1 MLDKDNLGNQ
11 ISVGVTFASLMA
23 AISLFF
29 TGILV
34 SEYSSL
40 GPTIKVPMLFL
51 IVSTFSF
58 IFAATIYSNA
68 GSEIVLGKF
77 KTVEKYLVYAAN
89 IVEFLGLYP
98 LIISMP
104 LVIGAITEDSFL
116 RTTTTIVAVV
126 GMALYSQSKFSI
138 LEKQLPSYQK
148 IGYSFTIVLLTL
160 LLYVSQVIQQSFG
173 TSYYSLTAIAL
184 LLLLLA
190 PTIYFSIRSKQYRVV
205 TVRPYKTGDAL
216 ALANIAKKNLKL
228 SKRSLK
234 AKLAAELLKG
244 NDTEDDLQRRGET
257 QQLLVAVVGSAR
269 VGYVAYEGDTIH
281 IVLTDL
287 HIQRKGVGRML
298 VGAAESAIAEA
309 GYEEISAITRAPS
322 DKFFKKL
329 GFVYE
334 SKDKAGLITLK
345 KEL

>member
-1 MLDKDNLGNQ
+1 MLDKNSLGNQ

-29 TGILV
+29 TGVLV
-34 SEYSSL
+34 SEYNSL

-68 GSEIVLGKF
+68 GSEITLGKV
-77 KTVEKYLVYAAN
+77 KTVEKYLVYATN

-104 LVIGAITEDSFL
+104 LVIGAITEDGFL
-116 RTTTTIVAVV
+116 RASTTVVAVV

-148 IGYSFTIVLLTL
+148 MGYSIAIVTLTL
-160 LLYVSQVIQQSFG
+160 LLYMSQVVQQNFG
-173 TSYYSLTAIAL
+173 VSYYSATAIAL

-190 PTIYFSIRSKQYRVV
+190 PTIYFSARSKQYRVV
-205 TVRPYKTGDAL
+205 AVRPYKPGDASPL
-216 ALANIAKKNLKL
+216 AHIAKSNLK
-228 SKRSLK
+228 SGKRSHK
-234 AKLAAELLKG
+234 AKMAAELLKD
-244 NDTEDDLQRRGET
+244 NDTESAVQKRAKR
-257 QQLLVAVVGSAR
+257 QQIIVAVVGNTR
-269 VGYVAYEGDTIH
+269 VGYIAYEANAIH

-287 HIQRKGVGRML
+287 HIRRKGVGRML
-298 VGAAESAIAEA
+298 VSAAEVAIAEE
-309 GYEEISAITRAPS
+309 GYEEAVALAHSPS

-329 GFVYE
+329 GYVYD
-334 SKDKAGLITLK
+334 SKDATGLITLK